1 MSVLYIRSKGKM
13 KETKKKKMKPETFDR
28 QEKGIVWMMV
38 DTAANMPVTVYSES
52 LGVKAPEACYR
63 SAVWDEGST
72 RLIGEEYLLNAKRSS
87 LEMGMPMGVFHY
99 TSSVGIKGALS
110 NRKLKEE
117 NIAEYAEIIELPKYM
132 ILKESIGN
140 VIRSRRSIREMGKT
154 PLTMKQLATLLYYG
168 DGPSGKFDFNT
179 FNNMP
184 PTEALGDEYIGV
196 VRCSPSGGGLYP
208 ITLYFVA
215 FNVDG
220 LDRGIY
226 TYLPLTGSIKLIRRL
241 SDGEMEEYN
250 RISNFGIN
258 IENDTLGIAV
268 YYVYSLYDNSRKYG
282 DMAMQF
288 AYIEAGEI
296 AENIQ
301 LAATAMN
308 LAATDIG
315 GYEKGLTEEFLGVDG
330 LTKHILHLTLIGT
343 CK

>member
-1 MSVLYIRSKGKM
+1 MEKQ
-13 KETKKKKMKPETFDR
+13 KKKMKPETFDR

-38 DTAANMPVTVYSES
+38 DTAANMPVTIYSES

-63 SAVWDEGST
+63 SAVWAEDST

-87 LEMGMPMGVFHY
+87 LEIGMPMGVFHY
-99 TSSVGIKGALS
+99 TSSVGVKGALS
-110 NRKLKEE
+110 NRQLKEE
-117 NIAEYAEIIELPKYM
+117 NIADNSETVELPRYLP
-132 ILKESIGN
+132 LKESLGA
-140 VIRSRRSIREMGKT
+140 VIRSRRSIREMGKS
-154 PLTMKQLATLLYYG
+154 PLTFRQLATLLYYG

-184 PTEALGDEYIGV
+184 PTVSLGEEYTGV

-208 ITLYFVA
+208 VTLFFVA
-215 FNVDG
+215 FNVEG
-220 LDRGIY
+220 LKRGIY
-226 TYLPLTGSIKLIRRL
+226 TYLPLTHSVRL
-241 SDGEMEEYN
+241 VRALDEAELEAYN

-258 IENDTLGIAV
+258 IDNDTLGIAL

-288 AYIEAGEI
+288 AYIETGEI
-296 AENIQ
+296 AENVQ
-301 LAATAMN
+301 LAAAALN

>member
-1 MSVLYIRSKGKM
+1 M
-13 KETKKKKMKPETFDR
+13 KQGKKKMKAETFNQ

-38 DTAANMPVTVYSES
+38 DTAANMPVTIYSES

-63 SAVWDEGST
+63 SAVWAQDST

-99 TSSVGIKGALS
+99 SSSIGVKGCLS
-110 NRKLKEE
+110 NRILKEE
-117 NIAEYAEIIELPKYM
+117 NAEEHGETIKLPKYLP
-132 ILKESIGN
+132 LKESLGS
-140 VIRSRRSIREMGKT
+140 VIRSRRSVREMGKT
-154 PLTMKQLATLLYYG
+154 PLTMEQLSSLLYYG
-168 DGPSGKFDFNT
+168 DGPSGRFDFNT

-184 PTEALGDEYIGV
+184 PTATLGEEYIGT

-215 FNVDG
+215 FNIKG
-220 LDRGIY
+220 LERGVY
-226 TYLPLTGSIKLIRRL
+226 TYLPLTHSIQLIRKL
-241 SDGEMEEYN
+241 SDRDLEDYN

-301 LAATAMN
+301 LTAAGLN

-315 GYEKGLTEEFLGVDG
+315 GYEKGLTEDFLGLDG
-330 LTKHILHLTLIGT
+330 LTRHIVHLTLIGT
-343 CK
+343 KR